1 MTSVV
6 VVGEALADL
15 VGAQDDGSGAP
26 TYTAHPGGGP
36 YNAAVALA
44 RLGVE
49 VHLRAR
55 LSDDRLGR
63 LLRDRLDESGVR
75 PDLLVEAAE
84 PTPVALADVDAE
96 GRASYGFHLRGTA
109 AFAWTDDEVDAPWP
123 DGDAVLVGTLAL
135 ATGRAADR
143 LVDRVLAERG
153 RRALCLDPNV
163 RPAAADDADAYRA
176 RLDRL
181 AAEVDV
187 VKASDEDL
195 EWWTGQ
201 DDPGRAA
208 DGLLARGAGL
218 VVVTRGPDPVLGRAR
233 DVEVEVEVPPV
244 DVVDTVGAGDTLV
257 AGLLAGLA
265 GAGCLA
271 AGLPGLDA
279 ARLRDA
285 LAVAVAASGAVVGRA
300 GADPPRRGDL
310 DAEVAALLGA

>member
-1 MTSVV
+1 MASVV

-15 VGAQDDGSGAP
+15 VAGDGPSDPP

-44 RLGVE
+44 RLGVR

-55 LSDDRLGR
+55 LADDRLGR
-63 LLRDRLDESGVR
+63 LLRARLDDAGVA
-75 PDLLVEAAE
+75 PDLLVDAAE
-84 PTPVALADVDAE
+84 PTPVALADVDAD

-123 DGDAVLVGTLAL
+123 DADAVLVGTLAL
-135 ATGRAADR
+135 AVGPAADR
-143 LVDRVLAERG
+143 LADRVLAERG

-163 RPAAADDADAYRA
+163 RAAAVDDADVYRS

-181 AAEVDV
+181 AAACDV

-195 EWWTGQ
+195 AWWTGR
-201 DDPGRAA
+201 DDARRAA
-208 DGLLARGAGL
+208 AHVQDLGARL
-218 VVVTRGPDPVLGRAR
+218 VVVTRGSAPVLAVGAGP
-233 DVEVEVEVPPV
+233 DVEVEVPEV

-271 AGLPGLDA
+271 PGLPGLDEV
-279 ARLRDA
+279 RLRDA
-285 LAVAVAASGAVVGRA
+285 VRVAVAAVLSRGRPGGART
-300 GADPPRRGDL
+300 PPRRGDL
-310 DAEVAALLGA
+310 DADVVALLPA